1 MSRCAPGDLAIVVR
15 AEIETNLGRIVR
27 VLHLHDGRGD
37 LVLRHAGDAV
47 WWVEASAPLTW
58 TRNGQPI
65 RRTTGPVPDAYLMPI
80 KGSNDGEHEAV
91 ETGETV
97 QADPA

>member
-15 AEIETNLGRIVR
+15 AEIEANLGRIVR

-47 WWVEASAPLTW
+47 WWVEAAAPLTW
-58 TRNGQPI
+58 ARNGQRI
-65 RRTTGPVPDAYLMPI
+65 CRTNGPVPDGYLMPI
-80 KGSNDGEHEAV
+80 KGDGADDAESLDVDQLA
-91 ETGETV
+91 TA
-97 QADPA
+97 QAS